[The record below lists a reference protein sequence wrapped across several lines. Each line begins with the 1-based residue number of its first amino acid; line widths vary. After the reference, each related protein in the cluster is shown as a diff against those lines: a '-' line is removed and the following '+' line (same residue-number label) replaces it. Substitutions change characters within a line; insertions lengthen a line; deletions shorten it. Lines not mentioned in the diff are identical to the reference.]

1 MKDFLKYTLATIT
14 GIIAT
19 SIIGFI
25 LLFVLTIAIVASSS
39 SDSEVKINNESI
51 LVLKLSGTLTERSG
65 SEASL
70 LGYLKDENNLSL
82 DAILNAIKK
91 AKSHDN
97 ISGIYLD
104 MGSLNAGMSSLNE
117 IRDALVDFQKSGK
130 YIVSYADQYT
140 QGAYY
145 LASVADNL
153 YVNPQGSIHWAG
165 LASNPIFYTNLLKKI
180 GVEMQIFK
188 VGTYKSAVEPYTQE
202 QMSAASK
209 EQVQVFLNDIW
220 TEIVTSVSKSRSIP
234 EVQLNTLAD
243 QMLTFKTG
251 DFYVKQNLADS
262 VVYRNDINKVLEN
275 ISGNEKIKKVTLKQM
290 RSVKE
295 DIHKEAKTI
304 AIYYAEGAI
313 VDSAPAYNNDGL
325 INASQVIKDLK
336 KLEKDDKIK
345 GVVIRVN
352 SPGGSAYGSEQI
364 WKAIKDL
371 KAKKPVAVSMGDYAA
386 SGGYYISS
394 ASDCIVAE
402 PTTLTGSIGIFA
414 MIPNTAKLTES
425 IGITFDT
432 VKTNKHADFGSLG
445 RAFTPEEKDILQSY
459 VNGGYELFIKRC
471 ADGRHMSTEDIKKT
485 AEGRVWTGKRAQE
498 LGLVDML
505 GGIDEAIRLVVND
518 ANIEHYRLKKY
529 PAETDFFTK
538 LINSSLSDV
547 IETRLLSKDVK
558 NIIDET
564 RRLEA
569 LSKESILQAR
579 LPYTLNI
586 Q

>member
-165 LASNPIFYTNLLKKI
+165 LASNPVFYTNLLKKI

-290 RSVKE
+290 KSVKE

-471 ADGRHMSTEDIKKT
+471 ADGRHMSTEDIKKI

>member
-471 ADGRHMSTEDIKKT
+471 ADGRHMSTEDIKKI

>member
-275 ISGNEKIKKVTLKQM
+275 ISGNEKIKKVTYDD
-290 RSVKE
+290 VKE
-295 DIHKEAKTI
+295 FGKHIHMDTI
-304 AIYYAEGAI
+304 YLLEG
-313 VDSAPAYNNDGL
+313 
-325 INASQVIKDLK
+325 
-336 KLEKDDKIK
+336 DK
-345 GVVIRVN
+345 
-352 SPGGSAYGSEQI
+352 
-364 WKAIKDL
+364 
-371 KAKKPVAVSMGDYAA
+371 
-386 SGGYYISS
+386 
-394 ASDCIVAE
+394 
-402 PTTLTGSIGIFA
+402 
-414 MIPNTAKLTES
+414 
-425 IGITFDT
+425 
-432 VKTNKHADFGSLG
+432 
-445 RAFTPEEKDILQSY
+445 
-459 VNGGYELFIKRC
+459 
-471 ADGRHMSTEDIKKT
+471 
-485 AEGRVWTGKRAQE
+485 
-498 LGLVDML
+498 
-505 GGIDEAIRLVVND
+505 
-518 ANIEHYRLKKY
+518 
-529 PAETDFFTK
+529 
-538 LINSSLSDV
+538 
-547 IETRLLSKDVK
+547 
-558 NIIDET
+558 
-564 RRLEA
+564 
-569 LSKESILQAR
+569 
-579 LPYTLNI
+579 
-586 Q
+586 